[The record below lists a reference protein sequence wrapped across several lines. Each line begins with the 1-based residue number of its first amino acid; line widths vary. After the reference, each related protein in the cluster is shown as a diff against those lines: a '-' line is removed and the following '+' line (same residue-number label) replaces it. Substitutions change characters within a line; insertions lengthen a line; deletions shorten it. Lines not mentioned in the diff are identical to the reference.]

1 MENYPSAEH
10 WWRRLVPKIFE
21 EAFGL
26 KGLEAGPRLP
36 WQGGA
41 QGGGS
46 QNTRRGEA
54 LEEVIFND

>member
-26 KGLEAGPRLP
+26 KGLEAAPACHGKEEPKEVALRTHA
-36 WQGGA
+36 GGK
-41 QGGGS
+41 
-46 QNTRRGEA
+46 
-54 LEEVIFND
+54 L